1 MNERRNFLK
10 LASAAAIPAAAAI
23 VTSGVARAQ
32 DSSAKEF
39 LGAWNTAHSL
49 PFPPGSFRE
58 FLTFDASGAMHET
71 NSLLHNTSNLSIL
84 IPGKR
89 LNAGDG
95 AGNWYRVAHGVIQ
108 VAFRKML
115 FDSANQN
122 ENVGDLHVTGTLR
135 SDGRVLT
142 ADWYVE
148 ILAPNG
154 ALIAPLGPATST
166 GFRVT

>member
-1 MNERRNFLK
+1 MP
-10 LASAAAIPAAAAI
+10 S
-23 VTSGVARAQ
+23 
-32 DSSAKEF
+32 
-39 LGAWNTAHSL
+39 
-49 PFPPGSFRE
+49 
-58 FLTFDASGAMHET
+58 
-71 NSLLHNTSNLSIL
+71 
-84 IPGKR
+84 
-89 LNAGDG
+89 DG
-95 AGNWYRVAHGVIQ
+95 AGNWYRVANGVIQ

-122 ENVGDLHVTGTLR
+122 ENFGDLHVTGTLR